1 MIRRLL
7 PIAGAVALLAAG
19 CSSEPAPDP
28 SAPAAPVGSVSISTT
43 EPAQLLLPAMAAESG
58 SGDVVDAMWTGL
70 VDYDP
75 VTAQP
80 RLAQAASIETT
91 DNLVWKITLKPG
103 WTFHDGTPVTAASY
117 VDAWNWAAA
126 CQNKATNQSFFGPS
140 GANIAGFEQTAGSVS
155 ASGDITCP
163 DQPVPLTG
171 LAVTGELTFTMT
183 LAQPVAILESIL
195 GYWAFSPM
203 PQSFFKDPEVFAA
216 APVGNGPFQ
225 FVARTP
231 GTDITMKAASG
242 YQGSDRPQVETI
254 QWRVYDDLDKAYE
267 DLRSARLDILT
278 RMPTDVLAGDRWQ
291 AELGEGNFLLKPAG
305 LFTSL
310 TFPLYDKRFAAPE
323 LRAALSRAVDRAA
336 IVSEVWHDTVVPA
349 DAWAPPVVEGYEPG
363 ACGDTC
369 VYDAAA
375 AKDLFARGGGFTG
388 DLDIAYNADGGHAEW
403 VQAVCDSITNTLGI
417 TCVPQPFPTQKEFVQ
432 AISDKKMVG
441 LFRTT
446 WRMDYPNLQNFLE
459 PLYGRTG
466 ANEGGYHDPRFDALM
481 AEARQLPAAEAIA
494 KYQESQTI
502 LSGTVPAIPLWS
514 GTVQMGW
521 SKKVLPGLVI
531 TPFATVDLASV
542 RVATT
547 GVEQSEAPTESASA
561 TPTPSDV
568 PSGSVSPSG
577 PVESVPASESATVLP
592 IPSVSAGA

>member
-1 MIRRLL
+1 MIHRLL
-7 PIAGAVALLAAG
+7 PVAAVAALLLAA
-19 CSSEPAPDP
+19 CSSDQTTEPA
-28 SAPAAPVGSVSISTT
+28 APTEPVGSVSISTT

-58 SGDVVDAMWTGL
+58 AGDAVDAMWTGL

-80 RLAQAASIETT
+80 RLAHAESIETR
-91 DNLVWKITLKPG
+91 DNRVWRVTLKPG

-140 GANIAGFEQTAGSVS
+140 GADIAGYEQTAGSVT
-155 ASGDITCP
+155 ASGDISCP

-171 LAVTGELTFTMT
+171 LTATGELTFSIT
-183 LAQPVAILESIL
+183 LARPVAILESML

-216 APVGNGPFQ
+216 KPVGNGPFQ
-225 FVARTP
+225 FASRTP
-231 GTDITMKAASG
+231 GTDIRMRAATG
-242 YQGSDRPQVETI
+242 YQGADRPQVEDI
-254 QWRVYDDLDKAYE
+254 EWRAYADLDKAYD
-267 DLRSARLDILT
+267 DLRAARLDILT
-278 RMPTDVLAGDRWQ
+278 RMPTEVLEGNRWQ

-310 TFPLYDKRFAAPE
+310 TFPLYDKRFEAPA
-323 LRAALSRAVDRAA
+323 LRAAFSRAVDRTA
-336 IVSEVWHDTVVPA
+336 IVERVWNDTVVAA

-375 AKDLFARGGGFTG
+375 AKDLYARGGGFTG
-388 DLDIAYNADGGHAEW
+388 DLNIAYNVDGGHADW
-403 VQAVCDSITNTLGI
+403 VQAVCDSISNTLGV
-417 TCVPQPFPTQKEFVQ
+417 TCIPQPFPTQKEFVQ
-432 AISDKKMVG
+432 AITDKKMVG

-459 PLYGRTG
+459 PLYGKGG
-466 ANEGGYHDPRFDALM
+466 ANEGGFSDPRFDALM

-521 SKKVLPGLVI
+521 SKKVLPGLII
-531 TPFATVDLASV
+531 TPFATIDLGSV

-547 GVEQSEAPTESASA
+547 GAEASEEPTGS
-561 TPTPSDV
+561 PS
-568 PSGSVSPSG
+568 PSGSPSAIESPLSPLPSPSG
-577 PVESVPASESATVLP
+577 GDLPSELP